1 MLDWVGSTNVLNK
14 KMNLFIGEEI
24 FVYIEIIP
32 EFKNAMMREV
42 VENSKKIERQSS
54 TLIHSSK
61 YVL

>member
-14 KMNLFIGEEI
+14 KMNLFFGEEI

-42 VENSKKIERQSS
+42 VENSKKIEHQSS

>member
-14 KMNLFIGEEI
+14 KMNLFFGEEI

-42 VENSKKIERQSS
+42 VENSKKIEHQSS
-54 TLIHSSK
+54 TLIHLSK

>member
-1 MLDWVGSTNVLNK
+1 MLDWVGSTNFLNK
-14 KMNLFIGEEI
+14 KMNLFFGEEI

-42 VENSKKIERQSS
+42 VENSKKIEHQSS

>member
-14 KMNLFIGEEI
+14 KMNLFFGEEI
-24 FVYIEIIP
+24 FVYVEIIP

-42 VENSKKIERQSS
+42 VENSKKIEHQSS

>member
-42 VENSKKIERQSS
+42 VENSKKIEHQSS

>member
-42 VENSKKIERQSS
+42 VENYKKIEHQSS

>member
-42 VENSKKIERQSS
+42 VENYKKIEHQSS
-54 TLIHSSK
+54 TLMHSSK
-61 YVL
+61 HVL

>member
-24 FVYIEIIP
+24 FVYVEIIP

-42 VENSKKIERQSS
+42 VENYKKIEHQSS